1 MEKLYPQNNFHSH
14 SHLFQYLGNDGSYD
28 YYVLPWNQLVI
39 DNFQHS
45 KPLIFI
51 LRDNNPDNNI
61 IPNYSMILEDK
72 YPEIIPYYRIA
83 KKLLKENNY
92 HLNKD

>member
-1 MEKLYPQNNFHSH
+1 MEKLYPKNNFHSY
-14 SHLFQYLGNDGSYD
+14 LFQYLGNDGSYD
-28 YYVLPWNQLVI
+28 YYVLPLNQLVI

-51 LRDNNPDNNI
+51 LRYNNPYNNI
-61 IPNYSMILEDK
+61 MSNYSMILEDK
-72 YPEIIPYYRIA
+72 YPEIIPYYKIA

-92 HLNKD
+92 HLNKE